1 MTDDLF
7 RGFGVPIELIETTN
21 FLKIR
26 ETLTRIGIASKQS
39 NVLWQS
45 CHILHKRGRYVIL
58 HFKELFALDG
68 RPSTTTEDDLARRN
82 RIVLLL
88 EQWKLIKVLADRAT
102 LEAQVAPLSTIKVLN
117 FKEKDQ
123 WELKH
128 KYTVGKQNGQT
139 KAEKIRAK

>member
-7 RGFGVPIELIETTN
+7 KGFGVPIELVTSLD
-21 FLKIR
+21 FLKVI

-45 CHILHKRGRYVIL
+45 CHILHKRGKYAIL

-68 RPSTTTEDDLARRN
+68 RPSSITDEDIARRN

-88 EQWKLIKVLADRAT
+88 EQWNLVRIIDKPAIQDNT
-102 LEAQVAPLSTIKVLN
+102 APLSTIKVLN
-117 FKEKDQ
+117 FKEKGD
-123 WELKH
+123 WELKT
-128 KYTVGKQNGQT
+128 KYLIGKKKVG
-139 KAEKIRAK
+139 